1 MDEQQQRSETN
12 WSKIAAW
19 VFGMWALMI
28 PIGVSMVRT
37 SVAEIVT
44 SQNQFQ
50 NTFNAYV
57 LNMERR
63 VTLIE
68 ERLQVLSAA
77 HINGNGTG
85 RDK

>member
-1 MDEQQQRSETN
+1 MDEQQKSETN

-19 VFGMWALMI
+19 VFGCWALMI
-28 PIGVSMVRT
+28 PIGVSMVRV
-37 SVAEIVT
+37 SVNELVAN
-44 SQNQFQ
+44 QAQFQ
-50 NTFNAYV
+50 AAFNAYV

-68 ERLQVLSAA
+68 ERLQVLSSS
-77 HINGNGTG
+77 HINGNG

>member
-1 MDEQQQRSETN
+1 MDEQQKAETN

-28 PIGVSMVRT
+28 PIGVSMVRV
-37 SVAEIVT
+37 SVNELAAAQT
-44 SQNQFQ
+44 QFQ
-50 NTFNAYV
+50 ISFNSYV

-63 VTLIE
+63 MTLME

-77 HINGNGTG
+77 HINGNG